1 MKKSSIRQEYEYI
14 PEEEFDFEP
23 QDGCVY
29 VVVKAI
35 SARINQNYDA
45 WPSEELRDNYETFIG
60 DPVFVNHKNEDP
72 ERTRGIVLDA
82 KYVEDEVLEDKYILL
97 LIEVDG
103 EAFPNLA
110 HEIVTGGIDSVSMG
124 ADIEYSTCSIC
135 GNEAVTQEDLCMH
148 VERYKGCYLQDDDG
162 EKLVYEICH
171 GVEFFEISFVFD
183 PADETALFEKVK
195 DARTP
200 SLPSESF
207 GVGEV
212 EDPEESVLIA
222 VSPVLEDEEEE
233 KPLTPSSKE
242 MNHTLTPRKESV
254 TVARKKKSRKSA
266 IRANR
271 RLANETPQM
280 KATEELEDK
289 EDDVEDEDV
298 EEAVQTKEAALLPAH
313 IEVEPVE
320 GFEEVAHS
328 VLDKYAPNGDLV
340 VSPEGVIEFT
350 TDDAVVNL
358 QDVANELAE
367 AGLTVTLFDV
377 TTEDGVVAKVDDYG
391 INVPSPREARLSGRV
406 RMAKTRHKARLRRRA
421 SEEDDNLLDN
431 ESIKAIDPE
440 VEEDIETNPETLDE
454 TTEALA
460 MKTARLEAKAG
471 ILNAQDVYKRAA
483 KLEKLPLRKTA
494 AFHAVAFQLCRKQ
507 KNASQARPAGRV
519 TNTTPR
525 RVAAREVPRLNPTRT
540 SAKRGV
546 DSDALILL

>member
-1 MKKSSIRQEYEYI
+1 
-14 PEEEFDFEP
+14 
-23 QDGCVY
+23 
-29 VVVKAI
+29 
-35 SARINQNYDA
+35 
-45 WPSEELRDNYETFIG
+45 
-60 DPVFVNHKNEDP
+60 
-72 ERTRGIVLDA
+72 
-82 KYVEDEVLEDKYILL
+82 
-97 LIEVDG
+97 
-103 EAFPNLA
+103 
-110 HEIVTGGIDSVSMG
+110 
-124 ADIEYSTCSIC
+124 
-135 GNEAVTQEDLCMH
+135 MH
-148 VERYKGCYLQDDDG
+148 VERYKGCYLQDG
-162 EKLVYEICH
+162 GEEKLVYEICH

-195 DARTP
+195 DARTS

-207 GVGEV
+207 EVGEV
-212 EDPEESVLIA
+212 EDPEGPVLIA

-391 INVPSPREARLSGRV
+391 INVPSPKEARLSGRV
-406 RMAKTRHKARLRRRA
+406 RMAKTRRKARLRRRA

-431 ESIKAIDPE
+431 ESIKAIDPG

>member
-148 VERYKGCYLQDDDG
+148 VERYKGCYLQDNSE

-195 DARTP
+195 DARTS

-207 GVGEV
+207 EVGEV

-406 RMAKTRHKARLRRRA
+406 RMAKTRRKARLRRRA

-460 MKTARLEAKAG
+460 MKTARLEARAG
-471 ILNAQDVYKRAA
+471 ILNAQDVYRRAA

>member
-1 MKKSSIRQEYEYI
+1 MKKSSIRQEYEYT

-23 QDGCVY
+23 QKGCVY

-45 WPSEELRDNYETFIG
+45 WPSEELRDNYRTFIG
-60 DPVFVNHKNEDP
+60 DPVFVNHRNENP

-135 GNEAVTQEDLCMH
+135 GNEAVTQEDLCVH
-148 VERYKGCYLQDDDG
+148 VENYKGCYLLDDG
-162 EKLVYEICH
+162 EEKLVYEICH

-195 DARTP
+195 DTRTS

-207 GVGEV
+207 EAGGI
-212 EDPEESVLIA
+212 EDSEEPVLVA
-222 VSPVLEDEEEE
+222 VSPVLEGEGEEN
-233 KPLTPSSKE
+233 PLTPSSKE

-254 TVARKKKSRKSA
+254 KVARKKKSRKSA

-271 RLANETPQM
+271 RLANETPQT
-280 KATEELEDK
+280 KATEELED
-289 EDDVEDEDV
+289 EDDDVEDENT
-298 EEAVQTKEAALLPAH
+298 EEAIQTKEAALLPTH

-320 GFEEVAHS
+320 GFDEVAHS
-328 VLDKYAPNGDLV
+328 VLDKYAPNGDLAI
-340 VSPEGVIEFT
+340 SPEGVIEFT
-350 TDDAVVNL
+350 TDDAIVNL

-377 TTEDGVVAKVDDYG
+377 TVEEGETVKVDDYG
-391 INVPSPREARLSGRV
+391 VNIPNPKEARLSGRV
-406 RMAKTRHKARLRRRA
+406 RMAKSRRKARLRRRA
-421 SEEDDNLLDN
+421 SEENGNLLDN
-431 ESIKAIDPE
+431 EPIEKIDPE
-440 VEEDIETNPETLDE
+440 VEEDIETNPDTLDE
-454 TTEALA
+454 TSEALA
-460 MKTARLEAKAG
+460 MKTARLEVKAG
-471 ILNAQDVYKRAA
+471 LLDPQGVYKRAA
-483 KLEKLPLRKTA
+483 KLEKMSFHKTA
-494 AFHAVAFQLCRKQ
+494 AYYAAAFQLYRKQ
-507 KNASQARPAGRV
+507 KKTSQARSAGRV

-525 RVAAREVPRLNPTRT
+525 RVAAREVPRLNPTRS

>member
-1 MKKSSIRQEYEYI
+1 MKKSSVRQEYEYV

-148 VERYKGCYLQDDDG
+148 VERYKGCYLQDDG
-162 EKLVYEICH
+162 EEKLVYEICH

-195 DARTP
+195 DARTS

-207 GVGEV
+207 EVGEV

-298 EEAVQTKEAALLPAH
+298 EEVVQTKEAALLPAH

-391 INVPSPREARLSGRV
+391 INVPSPKEARLSGRV
-406 RMAKTRHKARLRRRA
+406 RMAKTRRKARLRRRA

-494 AFHAVAFQLCRKQ
+494 AFHAVAFRLCRKQ

>member
-1 MKKSSIRQEYEYI
+1 MKKSSVRQEYEYV

-148 VERYKGCYLQDDDG
+148 VERYKGCYLQDG
-162 EKLVYEICH
+162 GEEKLVYEICH

-195 DARTP
+195 DARTS

-207 GVGEV
+207 EVGEV
-212 EDPEESVLIA
+212 EDPEGPVLIA

-391 INVPSPREARLSGRV
+391 INVPSPKEARLSGRV
-406 RMAKTRHKARLRRRA
+406 RMAKTRRKARLRRRA

-431 ESIKAIDPE
+431 ESIKAIDPG

>member
-1 MKKSSIRQEYEYI
+1 MKKSSVRQEYEYV

-148 VERYKGCYLQDDDG
+148 VERYKGCYLQDDG
-162 EKLVYEICH
+162 EEKLVYEICH

-195 DARTP
+195 DARTS

-207 GVGEV
+207 EVGEV

-254 TVARKKKSRKSA
+254 KVARKKKSRKSA

-298 EEAVQTKEAALLPAH
+298 EEVVQTKEAALLPAH

-391 INVPSPREARLSGRV
+391 INVPSPKEARLSGRV
-406 RMAKTRHKARLRRRA
+406 RMAKTRRKARLRRRA

-494 AFHAVAFQLCRKQ
+494 AFHAVAFRLCRKQ

>member
-1 MKKSSIRQEYEYI
+1 MKKSSIRQEYEYV
-14 PEEEFDFEP
+14 PEEEFNFEP
-23 QDGCVY
+23 QEGCVY

-60 DPVFVNHKNEDP
+60 DPVFVNHKNENP

-135 GNEAVTQEDLCMH
+135 GNEAVTQEDLCVH
-148 VERYKGCYLQDDDG
+148 VERYKGCYLKDDG
-162 EKLVYEICH
+162 EEKLVYEICH

-195 DARTP
+195 DARTS

-207 GVGEV
+207 GVGSV
-212 EDPEESVLIA
+212 EDQEEPVLIA

-254 TVARKKKSRKSA
+254 KVARKKKSRKSA

-271 RLANETPQM
+271 RLANKTPQM
-280 KATEELEDK
+280 EATEELED
-289 EDDVEDEDV
+289 EDDDVEDEEV
-298 EEAVQTKEAALLPAH
+298 EEAIQTKEAALLPAH

-328 VLDKYAPNGDLV
+328 VLDKYAPNGDLAI
-340 VSPEGVIEFT
+340 SPEGVIEFT
-350 TDDAVVNL
+350 TDDAIVNL

-377 TTEDGVVAKVDDYG
+377 TVEEGETVKVDDYG
-391 INVPSPREARLSGRV
+391 VEIPSPKEARLSGRV
-406 RMAKTRHKARLRRRA
+406 RMAKARRKANLRRRA
-421 SEEDDNLLDN
+421 SEEDTNLLDD
-431 ESIKAIDPE
+431 EPIEEIDPE
-440 VEEDIETNPETLDE
+440 VEEDIETNPDTLDE
-454 TTEALA
+454 TSEALA
-460 MKTARLEAKAG
+460 MKTARLEVKAG
-471 ILNAQDVYKRAA
+471 ILASQDVFKRAA
-483 KLEKLPLRKTA
+483 KLEKMPLRKTA
-494 AFHAVAFQLCRKQ
+494 AIHAAAFQLYRKQ
-507 KNASQARPAGRV
+507 KKAPQARSAGRV

-540 SAKRGV
+540 SSKRGV

>member
-1 MKKSSIRQEYEYI
+1 MKKSSIRQEYEYV

-148 VERYKGCYLQDDDG
+148 VERYKGCYLQDDG
-162 EKLVYEICH
+162 EEKLVYEICH

-195 DARTP
+195 DARTS

-207 GVGEV
+207 EVGEV

-391 INVPSPREARLSGRV
+391 INVPSPKEARLSGRV
-406 RMAKTRHKARLRRRA
+406 RMAKTRRKARLRRRA